1 MLLFWP
7 SIALGTNKAFW
18 VKPNWIILIKT
29 DQRQRPESQTV
40 PPLRLLGTCHKF
52 TKVRWLTCAHLTFAS
67 AALIAQHRSSTI
79 DHQFQENS
87 HFSSD
92 KYESINLLGTLLSN
106 VVWGPIWRLLI
117 SILLHKTL
125 SEPLQSF
132 LGSSGS
138 WKWAKTPYF
147 PTWIGSW
154 GAAWGKNKAF

>member
-1 MLLFWP
+1 MLLFRP
-7 SIALGTNKAFW
+7 LVALGTNEAFW
-18 VKPNWIILIKT
+18 VQPNWIMSIKALT
-29 DQRQRPESQTV
+29 ASRIPNCPTISPPWHMSQIHKSQMANMCTSHICLTV
-40 PPLRLLGTCHKF
+40 TL
-52 TKVRWLTCAHLTFAS
+52 V
-67 AALIAQHRSSTI
+67 QHGSSTI

-138 WKWAKTPYF
+138 WKWAKTLYF